1 MIIVKEGED
10 MIKTHEAEEIDIDS
24 LKFDETNPNQLS
36 QEQMHGLRKSM
47 ETYGYLTPIVVDQN
61 NLIADG
67 EHRVLVYKEFGI
79 NKILAYRLHFDTD
92 AERKMLRQTMNK
104 LRGEHDFQK
113 DVAEIFEIMQAGH
126 TEDLAALIAQS
137 SKSLEYLSK
146 QFQEQNDN
154 VLKAITDEDIKT
166 ENECPKCHFR
176 W

>member
-1 MIIVKEGED
+1 MIIAKEGEET
-10 MIKTHEAEEIDIDS
+10 IKTHEAEEIDIDS

-61 NLIADG
+61 NL
-67 EHRVLVYKEFGI
+67 GI

-92 AERKMLRQTMNK
+92 TERKMLRQTMNK

-137 SKSLEYLSK
+137 SKSLEYLAK